1 MVVPTTLFYKISQK
15 RAGASV
21 DSAITQLQPLP
32 ERDRK
37 PSMVAAFSRNVEVM
51 TAWPKFRVLCHAVI
65 VCGLGLG
72 IRHEGDSCGR
82 PT

>member
-15 RAGASV
+15 GAGASV

-37 PSMVAAFSRNVEVM
+37 PSMVAAFSRNITVM
-51 TAWPKFRVLCHAVI
+51 TASPVPRSVPCCECVRA
-65 VCGLGLG
+65 GS
-72 IRHEGDSCGR
+72 RNSA
-82 PT
+82 